1 MIVEIES
8 CCVVDP
14 AGCARNLTASLARG
28 LPNCAQQPE
37 RNGKLAIV
45 GSGPSVR
52 EHLEELRSWPGEIWA
67 VNGAYDYLLS
77 EGIVAHGFMAVDP
90 LPGLAEYLQHP
101 QAPTTFY
108 VSGLCDP
115 SVFDAL
121 DGHNVS
127 LWFPVQ
133 DSVKY
138 PAGLWLVSG
147 GTTALTRSPFLAHM
161 LGWRDLTYFGAD
173 SSFERRKGYVYRYSY
188 VDGTYAED
196 NKDPIS
202 FVKTPNGEGPFPTT
216 LTMLKQVSQF
226 GSIHPHFK
234 GKMQFRCGGLLDAFL
249 RSPVMTEAEI
259 STIEHDRAA

>member
-8 CCVVDP
+8 CCVVEP
-14 AGCARNLTASLARG
+14 AGCARNLAASLARC
-28 LPNCAQQPE
+28 LPNCMEQPE
-37 RNGKLAIV
+37 RTGKLAIV

-77 EGIVAHGFMAVDP
+77 EGIVPRGFLAVDP
-90 LPGLAEYLQHP
+90 LPGLAEYLKNP
-101 QAPTTFY
+101 QPQTTFY

-115 SVFDAL
+115 SVLDAL
-121 DGHNVS
+121 DGHNVR

-138 PAGLWLVSG
+138 PHGLWLVSG

-173 SSFERRKGYVYRYSY
+173 SSFDRSRYCYR
-188 VDGTYAED
+188 DGTYVED

-202 FVKTPNGEGPFPTT
+202 WVKTPNGEGPFPTT

-234 GKMQFRCGGLLDAFL
+234 GKMEFRCGGLLDAFL
-249 RSPVMTEAEI
+249 RSPVMTEDEI
-259 STIEHDRAA
+259 SAVEHAHAA